1 MGGNPTNKRRIIM
14 SQLEFLKKSLISG
27 LLASLALG
35 AMYTCGRID
44 QQLEEDLASYPEDE
58 Q

>member
-14 SQLEFLKKSLISG
+14 SELEFLKKSLVSG
-27 LLASLALG
+27 LLVALAAG

-44 QQLEEDLASYPEDE
+44 QQLLEDLESYPEDE

>member
-1 MGGNPTNKRRIIM
+1 M

-27 LLASLALG
+27 LLAGLALG

-44 QQLEEDLASYPEDE
+44 QQLKEDLASLPEDE